1 MLEPI
6 ANLSEARLEFDRC
19 RDWLWKS
26 LCEFGPTH
34 TLEQVWDRILYQKA
48 FLWTA
53 PKAVIV
59 GEFYHFPSGM
69 RSFNYWLQGGTLVG
83 CKKMH
88 RGIEAWAADHEPTL
102 EMYTGMGRRGWLK
115 AMHGDWKEGY
125 TTRIKRVSL
134 S

>member
-34 TLEQVWDRILYQKA
+34 TLEQVWDRILYQRA

-59 GEFYHFPSGM
+59 GEFYYYPSGM
-69 RSFNYWLQGGTLVG
+69 RSFNYWLQGGTLAG

-88 RGIEAWAADHEPTL
+88 RGIEAWAADHEPDL
-102 EMYTGMGRRGWLK
+102 GMYTGMGRRGWLK

-125 TTRIKRVSL
+125 TTRIKRVSP
-134 S
+134 